1 MAGTAAFDPITFEVV
16 RHALTEATE
25 EMAVALRR
33 SAYSTNIKTRADFS
47 CAFFDRDLNVVAQA
61 FCQAVHLGSLVHLVP
76 IAIRAYGPEN
86 LNPGDAI
93 LCNDPY
99 LGGVHLNDISLISPV
114 YCDGELFGYVANMAH
129 HVDVGGGAPASV
141 GAFREVYQEGII
153 IPPVKLVAA
162 DEIVDDVFRLILGQI
177 RSKRETAGDF
187 RAQIAAN
194 TTGTRRLREL
204 IAQTGL
210 DTVNEYIQEL
220 MTYAERRTRAEIAK
234 LPQGEFMADGYVDN
248 DGYTDEPVRL
258 VAKIVIDENGVLFD
272 LNGCDPQRRAP
283 VNSTFA
289 QTFSACAY
297 NLKCLM
303 DPDIPPNQGFY
314 RMVRIE
320 APEGTVVNCRPPAP
334 VVGGWETHARL
345 NDVIF
350 KALAPVLPERSPA
363 GGKAMQ
369 CHAGF
374 GGIDPRNGEYY
385 CFLETLAGGY
395 GGRFQSDG
403 PDAVQT
409 HGQNTENAPIE
420 ETERYYPVRI
430 LRYEL
435 VDDSEG
441 PGKFRGGLGL
451 RRDYVF
457 PDHDVTFTV
466 LADRDKAG
474 PWGLF
479 GGEAG
484 RPAFYLHKREGAT
497 EHLSSKTTIDVRPG
511 EVIRY
516 ETCGGG
522 GHGPPWQRDPV
533 RVLNDVRQGKVSRER
548 ASAAYG
554 VVIDPEQLTVDTIA
568 TDALRAAMQ
577 GENPQDEHS
586 ARGSDA

>member
-1 MAGTAAFDPITFEVV
+1 MAATAAFDPITFEVV

-61 FCQAVHLGSLVHLVP
+61 FCQAVHLGSLVHLAP
-76 IAIRAYGPEN
+76 IAVRAYGPEN
-86 LNPGDAI
+86 LGPGDAI

-114 YCDGELFGYVANMAH
+114 YCDGDLFGYVANMAH

-141 GAFREVYQEGII
+141 GAFREVYQEGVI
-153 IPPVKLVAA
+153 IPPVKLVAGG
-162 DEIVDDVFRLILGQI
+162 EIVEDVFRLILGQI

-187 RAQIAAN
+187 RAQMAAN
-194 TTGTRRLREL
+194 ATGARRLAEL
-204 IAQTGL
+204 TRQTGIE
-210 DTVNEYIQEL
+210 TVNRYIEEL
-220 MTYAERRTRAEIAK
+220 TAYAERRTRAEIAK
-234 LPQGEFMADGYVDN
+234 LPQGEFTAEGYVDT
-248 DGYTDEPVRL
+248 DGYTDQPVRL
-258 VAKIVIDENGVLFD
+258 AARIRIDDDGVLFD
-272 LNGCDPQRRAP
+272 LDGCDPQRRAP

-289 QTFSACAY
+289 QTYSACAY
-297 NLKCLM
+297 NLKCLI

-314 RMVRIE
+314 RFVRID

-350 KALAPVLPERSPA
+350 KALASALPERVPA

-395 GGRFQSDG
+395 GGRARSDG

-441 PGKFRGGLGL
+441 PGTYRGGLGL

-457 PDHDVTFTV
+457 PDHEVTFTV
-466 LADRDKAG
+466 LADRDKEG

-484 RPAFYLHKREGAT
+484 RPAFYLHTRDGET
-497 EHLSSKTTIDVRPG
+497 EYLSSKTTLDVLPG

-522 GHGPPWQRDPV
+522 GFGPPELRDPQL
-533 RVLNDVRQGKVSRER
+533 VLRDARQGKVSVER
-548 ASAAYG
+548 ARTVYGVAVDPEKWEVDSAAT
-554 VVIDPEQLTVDTIA
+554 Q
-568 TDALRAAMQ
+568 ALRETTRAN
-577 GENPQDEHS
+577 ES
-586 ARGSDA
+586 GSEGNGTGSGL